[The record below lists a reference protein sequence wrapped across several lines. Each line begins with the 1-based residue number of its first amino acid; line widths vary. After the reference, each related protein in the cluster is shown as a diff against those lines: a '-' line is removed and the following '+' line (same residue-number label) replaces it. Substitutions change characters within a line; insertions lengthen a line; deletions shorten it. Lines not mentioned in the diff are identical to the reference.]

1 MTQLDA
7 FKKAIYLCFTAPDEA
22 RAAKAKELAICFTKG
37 LTPAQVEQAKVYALK
52 AFFATG
58 AA

>member
-7 FKKAIYLCFTAPDEA
+7 LKKAIYLCFTAPDEA
-22 RAAKAKELAICFTKG
+22 RAEKAKELAICFTKG
-37 LTPAQVEQAKVYALK
+37 LTLAQVDQAKAYALK
-52 AFFATG
+52 AFIATG